1 MGIEEATAHYI
12 HPSPVPLSTK
22 VKITTHTFPILHTPC
37 TQHNLKPSQTSSP
50 RK

>member
-12 HPSPVPLSTK
+12 QPSPVSLSAK
-22 VKITTHTFPILHTPC
+22 VKITTHAFPILQTPP
-37 TQHNLKPSQTSSP
+37 TQHHLKPSQTSSP